1 VALARKDHA
10 AAVAALAPGA
20 SWTPADLE
28 AAMAPYWAEHQK
40 VDTTPAARRP
50 QHTFVKELAPRRW
63 EAVQRLVD
71 EAGEVDWALHCELDL
86 SGEYDAD
93 APLITLVR
101 IGT

>member
-1 VALARKDHA
+1 MALARKDHA
-10 AAVAALAPGA
+10 AAVAALSPGA

-28 AAMAPYWAEHQK
+28 AAMAPYWAEHQR

-71 EAGEVDWALHCELDL
+71 ATGEVDWMIQCEVDL
-86 SGEYDAD
+86 GGDFD
-93 APLITLVR
+93 PDGPLLGLLR